1 MKTARLHRIGS
12 NEGRFNLFM
21 GFVIEAIFIAFPMSC
36 MAVVLYDIS
45 LNGMHS
51 IFSMIG
57 FCILSVWAV
66 FRAVTFCMG
75 KFDGWF
81 EDRFARTKARAKKA

>member
-1 MKTARLHRIGS
+1 MKFAKLHRIGS
-12 NEGRFNLFM
+12 NEGWLNLLM
-21 GFVIEAIFIAFPMSC
+21 GLAIEAIFIAVPMTC

-51 IFSMIG
+51 VFSIIGCCIFG
-57 FCILSVWAV
+57 VWAV

-75 KFDGWF
+75 KFDSWYEGF
-81 EDRFARTKARAKKA
+81 YARRKARTRRR